1 MNAKRL
7 GVWVPLL
14 VALGCGRMDVGTMQP
29 SATGGAGGT
38 GGMSGMYFAVG
49 GMLVDVGGSGGR
61 SVGGAETGGS
71 AMKMGGQSADGGAPP
86 FIGGLGTSCVPG
98 EVKVEAYGSP
108 GAADVKT
115 LDRCA
120 EGLTCNSAKL
130 CVPTPACDGTA
141 QNDCLVYGTARTD
154 GTISTGTGGSST
166 GGQSGGSS
174 VPEGVVISGI
184 TADGENL
191 YWLNYG
197 TRDRLGNYNNDGAL
211 LAYSFQSRATRTVV
225 AALSG
230 PVELEV
236 TNAHA
241 YFLEDGG
248 PLNGGVAKP
257 TKLRRVLLTGETPE
271 LVAPSV
277 PTTTNADWHAADG
290 ADFFWADPSGVY
302 GIADSQNSPRRVDYT
317 GYSVTVGGGTL
328 YYAVNGNIRRVASD
342 GGGVNAGGAG
352 GADSHPTDFVAPA
365 FPAAVS
371 GDYLYGLEPVQ
382 VNVQNGSFDAAVLS
396 RTPTSSGGAWV
407 RIQGLGIGYP
417 YELRLLG
424 NRFFLAEW
432 SGNSSQTSVLTGTFA
447 SVTQPARVL
456 ERQRRSTL
464 VDNLWVGTASA
475 LYWSDG
481 TAIYRRTLAPLP

>member
-29 SATGGAGGT
+29 SATGGAGG
-38 GGMSGMYFAVG
+38 MSGMTLGVG
-49 GMLVDVGGSGGR
+49 GMLVGVGGSGGR

-71 AMKMGGQSADGGAPP
+71 AMGGFVTGWSAMGGQSVDGGAPP
-86 FIGGLGTSCVPG
+86 ILGSLGTSCVPG
-98 EVKVEAYGSP
+98 DVKVEAVGSP
-108 GAADVKT
+108 AEASVKT

-120 EGLTCNSAKL
+120 EGLACNLAKV
-130 CVPTPACDGTA
+130 CIPTPACDGTA
-141 QNDCLVYGTARTD
+141 QTDCVVYGTARTD
-154 GTISTGTGGSST
+154 GTIGAGGGSTVSDDLAVT
-166 GGQSGGSS
+166 G
-174 VPEGVVISGI
+174 IS
-184 TADGENL
+184 ADSQNL

-211 LAYSFQSRATRTVV
+211 LAYSLQSRATRTVV

-230 PVELEV
+230 PLDLEV
-236 TNAHA
+236 TTAHA

-257 TKLRRVLLTGETPE
+257 IKLRRVLLTGGTPE

-328 YYAVNGNIRRVASD
+328 YYAVNDNIRRVASD

-352 GADSHPTDFVAPA
+352 GAESHPADFVAPA

-371 GDYLYGLEPVQ
+371 GDYLYGVEQVQ
-382 VNVQNGSFDAAVLS
+382 VNVQNRSFDAAVLS
-396 RTPTSSGGAWV
+396 RTPTSAGGAWV
-407 RIQGLGIGYP
+407 RTQGLGIGYP